1 MIYLLMGIDM
11 NFNEY
16 IIDESD
22 YEFFGS
28 LPKDEKILFMYDLIC
43 EDFYGA
49 GSVDT
54 EPLPLVSFKLGNFDT
69 FLKDFESKLYQIVA
83 ATIRSDSE
91 ANILFINDRIIV
103 NSESED
109 SLSDAVLDLMLD
121 GYLLQEQQLTLHQ
134 MSIFHQQRY
143 CKVFKILGTGNKIS
157 LN

>member
-1 MIYLLMGIDM
+1 MGTNM
-11 NFNEY
+11 NFSEY

-49 GSVDT
+49 GSVDS
-54 EPLPLVSFKLGNFDT
+54 EPIPAVPFKLGNFDT
-69 FLKDFESKLYQIVA
+69 FIKDFESKLYKIVA
-83 ATIRSDSE
+83 ATIRSEFE
-91 ANILFINDRIIV
+91 ANILFINDRIII

-109 SLSDAVLDLMLD
+109 SLSDAILDLMLD
-121 GYLLQEQQLTLHQ
+121 GHILQEQQLTLHQ

-143 CKVFKILGTGNKIS
+143 CKVFKILGTVGEIS